1 MRPLALKLC
10 CTTLLLL
17 LVTAAFNVGN
27 SKAVP
32 QITYGY
38 TCVSYV
44 PASWGQYKG
53 GNQQSGLAFED
64 NTGTLRFVTNLPC
77 DSTPQP
83 ALEIRRTAPASNN

>member
-1 MRPLALKLC
+1 MKRIAPKLVFAASLI
-10 CTTLLLL
+10 LLL
-17 LVTAAFNVGN
+17 TSTMASDRSSAK
-27 SKAVP
+27 S

-38 TCVSYV
+38 TCVSYI
-44 PASWGQYKG
+44 PAAWGEYKG

-83 ALEIRRTAPASNN
+83 ALEIRRSAPNN